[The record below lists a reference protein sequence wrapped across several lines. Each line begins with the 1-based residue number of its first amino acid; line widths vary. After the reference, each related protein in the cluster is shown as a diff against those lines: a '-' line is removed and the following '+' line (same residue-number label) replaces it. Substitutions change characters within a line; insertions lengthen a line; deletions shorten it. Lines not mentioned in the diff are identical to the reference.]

1 MHSICIR
8 NILHFSPI
16 NLAVQRLLK
25 VTLLYNSSPFPPL
38 SCASCTL
45 CAPAT
50 FADCGFSP
58 LFSFIHA
65 NIFNKFSFLLFLP
78 FRCFSYALVYKNAMR
93 APRTPPPPCHRTIC
107 MLYKARKGGSE
118 GGVTAVVC
126 LECNAIASRA
136 YVLKFFQPVANF
148 FLFLL

>member
-8 NILHFSPI
+8 NRLHFSPI

-25 VTLLYNSSPFPPL
+25 VTLLYNFPPPISPPS
-38 SCASCTL
+38 SCATYTL

-65 NIFNKFSFLLFLP
+65 NIFNKFSFCFSL
-78 FRCFSYALVYKNAMR
+78 RCFSYVLVYKNAMR
-93 APRTPPPPCHRTIC
+93 APRTPPPPCHRTVC
-107 MLYKARKGGSE
+107 MLYKARNGGSE

-136 YVLKFFQPVANF
+136 Y
-148 FLFLL
+148 

>member
-8 NILHFSPI
+8 NRLHFSPI

-25 VTLLYNSSPFPPL
+25 VTLLYNSPPPISPPL

-65 NIFNKFSFLLFLP
+65 NIFNKFSF
-78 FRCFSYALVYKNAMR
+78 CFSPSAASLTRSSIKMQCVPHVHLPLPAIEQYACYIRQGR
-93 APRTPPPPCHRTIC
+93 A
-107 MLYKARKGGSE
+107 GS

-136 YVLKFFQPVANF
+136 Y
-148 FLFLL
+148 

>member
-8 NILHFSPI
+8 NRLHFSPI
-16 NLAVQRLLK
+16 NLAATLK
-25 VTLLYNSSPFPPL
+25 GNPPLQFPPCHSPF
-38 SCASCTL
+38 CASCTL

-65 NIFNKFSFLLFLP
+65 NIFNKFSF
-78 FRCFSYALVYKNAMR
+78 CFSPSAASLTRSSIKMQCVPHVHLPLPAIEQYACYIR
-93 APRTPPPPCHRTIC
+93 Q
-107 MLYKARKGGSE
+107 AREGS

-136 YVLKFFQPVANF
+136 YSNF
-148 FLFLL
+148 FYPQQTFFFLYCN